1 MTESSSVTEWL
12 RSTSGG
18 ANGGANRHADWSD
31 VRACVAGLGRSGF
44 AAADALLRV
53 GAQVCVL
60 EASSTSGSDTLA
72 ERAQILQTLGAEVCT
87 GVPDDAV
94 VEADLLIPSPGLS
107 PQHPWVA
114 GTRAGATWSGEQL
127 AWRLRVPT
135 VPWLTLTGTNGK
147 TTTVQLLDAMLRQAG
162 HRSLAVGNIGVP
174 LVEAVFAEPQPEV
187 LAVELSSFQLHFTS
201 GVKAHSSAILN
212 ISPDHLDWHG
222 SFDQYVADKA
232 RIFDGT
238 QRTIVYNHDDR
249 QTEQL
254 AEQADVA
261 EGCRAVGVTLGV
273 PARAMLGVV
282 DGVLVDRAFTPD
294 RATHAVEII
303 EATALPLE
311 GRHNVQNVL
320 AAAALARSFGVAPAD
335 VREAV
340 AGFAVDAHRGQLVT
354 TVDAVRYVD
363 NSKAT
368 NVHAADVALSAAG
381 DRVVWIAGG
390 LAKGGSFDDLVR
402 HHRERLRA
410 VVLLGADRVLIAEAL
425 ARHAPEVPVID
436 VPDGETDPMTCAVH
450 AAAAA
455 AQPHDTVLLAP
466 ACASMDQF
474 TDYQARGRAFGS
486 AVARLRR

>member
-1 MTESSSVTEWL
+1 VTDSSAVSQWL
-12 RSTSGG
+12 GTADR
-18 ANGGANRHADWSD
+18 AADWSG

-53 GAQVCVL
+53 GAQVCVI
-60 EASSTSGSDTLA
+60 EGSTPSGTDVLA
-72 ERAQILQTLGAEVCT
+72 ERIEILRTLGAEVRS
-87 GVPDDAV
+87 GVPNDADI
-94 VEADLLIPSPGLS
+94 ETDLLIPSPGI
-107 PQHPWVA
+107 PPHHPWL
-114 GTRAGATWSGEQL
+114 AGARAETIWSGEQL
-127 AWRLRVPT
+127 AWSLRVPT

-147 TTTVQLLDAMLRQAG
+147 TTTVQLLDAMLRQGG
-162 HRSLAVGNIGVP
+162 HHSLAVGNIGVP
-174 LVEAVFAEPQPEV
+174 LVEAVFAEPQPTV
-187 LAVELSSFQLHFTS
+187 LAVELSSFQLHFTR
-201 GVKAHSSAILN
+201 GVRAHSAALLN
-212 ISPDHLDWHG
+212 IAADHLDWHG

-232 RIFDGT
+232 QIFDGT
-238 QRTIVYNHDDR
+238 DRTIVYNRDDER
-249 QTEQL
+249 TEML
-254 AEQADVA
+254 AEQADVT
-261 EGCRAVGVTLGV
+261 EGCRAVGFTLGV

-303 EATALPLE
+303 EAAALPLE

-320 AAAALARSFGVAPAD
+320 AAAALARSFGVSVSD
-335 VREAV
+335 VRAAV
-340 AGFAVDAHRGQLVT
+340 AGFAVDAHRGQLVA
-354 TVDAVRYVD
+354 TVDDVRYVD

-368 NVHAADVALSAAG
+368 NVHAADVALEAAG

-402 HHRERLRA
+402 YHRARLRA
-410 VVLLGADRVLIAEAL
+410 VVLLGADRAVIAQAL

-455 AQPHDTVLLAP
+455 AQPRDTVLLAP

-474 TDYQARGRAFGS
+474 SDYQARGRAFGS